1 MNIQNLRNSYKSLI
15 LTYISVQLFL
25 KYSLKCIRTKFFF
38 SITVKHLNRYSMIT
52 KMHLSIENNNKYSFI
67 QSIIYQF

>member
-25 KYSLKCIRTKFFF
+25 KYSLKCIRTKF